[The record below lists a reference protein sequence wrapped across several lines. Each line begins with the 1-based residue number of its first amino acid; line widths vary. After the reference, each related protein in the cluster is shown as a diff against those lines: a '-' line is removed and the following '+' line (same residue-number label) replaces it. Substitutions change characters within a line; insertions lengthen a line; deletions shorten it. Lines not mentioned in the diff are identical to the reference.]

1 MHNNRRQFVLAL
13 RASTGRPTLC
23 TFCAG
28 RCAPSFAQN
37 VHSIGRPCCGRYGY
51 LVMEEFIKNDLK
63 SLQSAFPNGITDDE
77 YFPLIDALYGEYS
90 NRNLAT
96 LLSEFL
102 GTNYFDLTRDI
113 DKSQSSGKSD
123 ELKVSKVRHRLNEA
137 GFTWDD

>member
-1 MHNNRRQFVLAL
+1 
-13 RASTGRPTLC
+13 
-23 TFCAG
+23 
-28 RCAPSFAQN
+28 
-37 VHSIGRPCCGRYGY
+37 
-51 LVMEEFIKNDLK
+51 MEEFIKNDLK
-63 SLQSAFPNGITDDE
+63 ALQSAFPNGITDDE
-77 YFPLIDALYGEYS
+77 YFPLIDTLYGEYS

-123 ELKVSKVRHRLNEA
+123 ELKVSKVRHRLSEA